1 MSILFVCNAGPEV
14 GGGHVMR
21 SLTLARALQARGQ
34 ACAFLCPPA
43 VTAVLEAFAPDI
55 DRVWAASTEPA
66 RIVAAVRTARADLVV
81 FDHYG
86 LDADDHRAAA
96 GARPVLVI
104 DDLADRPL
112 GADLVLD
119 SGPSRLAEDYA
130 GLLPA
135 HARLLLGP
143 MNAPVRPEF
152 AALRPAALAR
162 RASGQPPRRLL
173 VSCGLGDQAGITGRV
188 LEMLLPM
195 TGELAVDA
203 VLGSAAPSLSKVR
216 ALALAYPKLALHIDT
231 PDMAR
236 LTAEADIAVGGG
248 GSSSWERCVL
258 ALPTLLL
265 ILADNQRPAAR
276 ALETAGAVLA
286 LETQAPGFTGAF
298 EEDLARLLADHRL
311 RTGMA
316 LAAADVCDGEG
327 AARVAEAV
335 LALLPHH
342 RLS

>member
-21 SLTLARALQARGQ
+21 SLTLARALQARD
-34 ACAFLCPPA
+34 AAVSFLCPPA
-43 VTAVLEAFAPDI
+43 VTALLEAFAPDI
-55 DRVWAASTEPA
+55 HRVWAGSTEPA
-66 RIVAAVRTARADLVV
+66 RIVAAVRAAKADLVV

-119 SGPSRLAEDYA
+119 SGPSRMAEDYA
-130 GLLPA
+130 GLLPG
-135 HARLLLGP
+135 HAALLLGP
-143 MNAPVRPEF
+143 ANAPVRPEF
-152 AALRPAALAR
+152 AALRPAALNR
-162 RASGQPPRRLL
+162 RLAGGPPRRLL
-173 VSCGLGDQAGITGRV
+173 VSLGLGDPGGITGKV
-188 LEMLLPM
+188 LELLLPM
-195 TGELAVDA
+195 TGDLVIDA
-203 VLGSAAPSLSKVR
+203 VMGSAAPSLSKVQ
-216 ALALAYPKLALHIDT
+216 ALALVYPQLRLHIDSRE
-231 PDMAR
+231 MAA
-236 LTAEADIAVGGG
+236 LTAEADLAVGGG

-276 ALETAGAVLA
+276 ALETAGAVMA
-286 LETQAPGFTGAF
+286 LEADAADFTGLF
-298 EEDLARLLADHRL
+298 EEDLARLLADARL

-327 AARVAEAV
+327 ADRVAEAV
-335 LALLPHH
+335 MGLM
-342 RLS
+342 RG

>member
-1 MSILFVCNAGPEV
+1 MSVLFVCNAGPEV

-21 SLTLARALQARGQ
+21 SLTLARALQARGV
-34 ACAFLCPPA
+34 AVSFLCPPA

-55 DRVWAASTEPA
+55 HRVWAASTEGA
-66 RIVAAVRTARADLVV
+66 RIVAAVRTATADLVV

-119 SGPSRLAEDYA
+119 SGPSREPEDYV

-143 MNAPVRPEF
+143 ACAPVRPEF
-152 AALRPAALAR
+152 AALRSEALAR
-162 RASGQPPRRLL
+162 RTAGAPPRRLL
-173 VSCGLGDQAGITGRV
+173 VSLGLGDPGGVTARA

-195 TGELAVDA
+195 TGELAIDV
-203 VLGSAAPSLSKVR
+203 VMGAAAASLSKVR
-216 ALALAYPKLALHIDT
+216 ALALVYPQLTLHIDSR
-231 PDMAR
+231 DMAA
-236 LTAEADIAVGGG
+236 LTAAADLAVGGG

-258 ALPTLLL
+258 GLPTLLL

-276 ALETAGAVLA
+276 ALESAGAVMA
-286 LETQAPGFTGAF
+286 LEVAAPGFAGHF
-298 EEDLARLLADHRL
+298 EEDLARLLADGRL

-327 AARVAEAV
+327 AGRVAEAV
-335 LALLPHH
+335 MGLLA
-342 RLS
+342 

>member
-1 MSILFVCNAGPEV
+1 MRVLFVCNAGPEV

-21 SLTLARALQARGQ
+21 SLTLARALEARGVTVS
-34 ACAFLCPPA
+34 FLCPPA

-55 DRVWAASTEPA
+55 HRVWAASTAGP
-66 RIVAAVRTARADLVV
+66 RIVAAVRTAGADLVV

-119 SGPSRLAEDYA
+119 SGPAREPADYV

-135 HARLLLGP
+135 HAELLLGP
-143 MNAPVRPEF
+143 AHAPVRPEF

-162 RASGQPPRRLL
+162 RTAGTPPRRLL
-173 VSCGLGDQAGITGRV
+173 VSLGLGDHGGVTARV
-188 LEMLLPM
+188 LELLLPM
-195 TGELAVDA
+195 TGDLTIDV
-203 VLGSAAPSLSKVR
+203 VMGAAGPSLSKVQ
-216 ALALAYPKLALHIDT
+216 ALALVYPQLTLHIDSR
-231 PDMAR
+231 DMAA
-236 LTAEADIAVGGG
+236 LTAAADLAVGGG

-258 ALPTLLL
+258 ALPTLQL

-276 ALETAGAVLA
+276 ALESVGAVMA
-286 LETQAPGFTGAF
+286 LEVGAAGFAGLF
-298 EEDLARLLADHRL
+298 EEDLARLLADDRL
-311 RTGMA
+311 RTGMT
-316 LAAADVCDGEG
+316 LAAADVCDGDG
-327 AARVAEAV
+327 ARRVAEAV
-335 LALLPHH
+335 LRLL
-342 RLS
+342 RG

>member
-1 MSILFVCNAGPEV
+1 MSVLFVCNAGAEV

-21 SLTLARALQARGQ
+21 SLTLARALQQRGV
-34 ACAFLCPPA
+34 AVSFLCPPA
-43 VTAVLEAFAPDI
+43 VTAVLEAFAPDVH
-55 DRVWAASTEPA
+55 RVWAASTEAA
-66 RIVAAVRTARADLVV
+66 RIVAAVRNAAADLIV

-119 SGPSRLAEDYA
+119 SGPSRTAEDYL

-135 HARLLLGP
+135 HTRLLLGP
-143 MNAPVRPEF
+143 ANAPVRPEF

-162 RASGQPPRRLL
+162 RTSGQPPRRLL
-173 VSCGLGDQAGITGRV
+173 VSLGLGDLNGITGRV
-188 LEMLLPM
+188 LDMLAPM
-195 TGELAVDA
+195 TGELAVDVVMGA
-203 VLGSAAPSLSKVR
+203 AAPSLSKVQ
-216 ALALAYPKLALHIDT
+216 ALALVYPRLTLHIDT
-231 PDMAR
+231 SDMAA
-236 LTAEADIAVGGG
+236 LTAAADLAVGGG

-258 ALPTLLL
+258 GLPTLLL

-276 ALETAGAVLA
+276 ALESVGAVMA
-286 LETQAPGFTGAF
+286 LEVANPDFTGHF
-298 EEDLARLLADHRL
+298 EEDLTRLLADSRL

-335 LALLPHH
+335 MGLLA
-342 RLS
+342 